1 VNRTM
6 RRRAAIGAAGL
17 AALAAAGGAYAA
29 TNGSGTSERQALVN
43 DAARRLH
50 VTPQQLRSAL
60 QGALSDR
67 LDAAVAAGRLTR
79 AQADAIKQ
87 RAKQHGGLPLLG
99 GGRLGH
105 RHGFFGGLDAA
116 ASYLGLTRAQLG
128 QQLRSGK
135 SLAAVARARGKSVDG
150 LEQALV
156 AAERKRLDA
165 AVAAKRITKAQEQRL
180 LSDLEARV
188 SDLVNRTGPPSG
200 GPRWH
205 GRGNGGRGGGPPWG
219 GP

>member
-29 TNGSGTSERQALVN
+29 TTGSGTSERQALVN

-79 AQADAIKQ
+79 AQADAIKR
-87 RAKQHGGLPLLG
+87 RANQHGGLPLLG

-105 RHGFFGGLDAA
+105 RHGLFGGLDAA

-135 SLAAVARARGKSVDG
+135 SLAAVARAGSWSPASSRRSSP
-150 LEQALV
+150 LRAS
-156 AAERKRLDA
+156 AWTPRW
-165 AVAAKRITKAQEQRL
+165 
-180 LSDLEARV
+180 
-188 SDLVNRTGPPSG
+188 PPSG
-200 GPRWH
+200 SPRPRSS
-205 GRGNGGRGGGPPWG
+205 GS
-219 GP
+219 